1 MENGVKTMFPWQ
13 DILGVIIGRIVALYF
28 SPVFWTILALVIF
41 QYWQMQRNQQR
52 MFGVHSYSILQQ
64 VFMAAGYG
72 LLGGILGSFMM
83 MVFGI
88 TLNQLGL
95 NYIWPVA
102 IALMLIHMRFLC
114 FAYAGG
120 LVAVSNVLFG
130 WPVVNVPQVLA
141 LVAILHITESVLIA
155 VSNRYGAVPLIVK
168 KEDGRLVGAFNLQN
182 FWPLPLVLLT
192 AVAVPDS
199 DLPNGMLKM
208 PEWWP
213 LIPTNLELSEGQR
226 WVYATMPVVA
236 ALGYADIAVASS
248 PARRRRQSAFHLGLY
263 SIALLVLAVLSAK
276 FEGIKIFAALASPLG
291 HEYLIQ
297 RDSQREM
304 AGEPKFVPP
313 EIGVMVLDT
322 IYNTPA
328 RSAGLQPGDII
339 TRLNSIAIRRPE
351 DLSQALVQIPDE
363 AWLEYAREGLLHKHR
378 LNFKQSSVL
387 GVILVP
393 NGNEEVYA
401 EISTERFG
409 LAEWL
414 KRKFGN

>member
-1 MENGVKTMFPWQ
+1 MFPWL
-13 DILGVIIGRIVALYF
+13 DILGVIISRTVALYF
-28 SPVFWTILALVIF
+28 SPTFWAILALVIF

-64 VFMAAGYG
+64 VFRAAGYG
-72 LLGGILGSFMM
+72 MLGGILGSLIM

-120 LVAVSNVLFG
+120 LVAVANVLFG
-130 WPVVNVPQVLA
+130 WPEVNVPQVLA

-155 VSNRYGAVPLIVK
+155 ISNRYGAVPLIVK

-192 AVAVPDS
+192 AVAIPGG
-199 DLPNGMLKM
+199 DLPGGILKM

-213 LIPTNLELSEGQR
+213 LIPTSLELNEGQR
-226 WVYATMPVVA
+226 WIYATMPVVA

-248 PARRRRQSAFHLGLY
+248 PDKRRRKSALHLGLY
-263 SIALLVLAVLSAK
+263 SIILLCLAVLSAR
-276 FEGIKIFAALASPLG
+276 FEWIKIFAALASPLG

-304 AGEPKFVPP
+304 AGEPRFVPP
-313 EIGVMVLDT
+313 ETGVMVLDT

-328 RSAGLQPGDII
+328 RAAGLQPGDII
-339 TRLNSIAIRRPE
+339 TGLNALAIRRPV
-351 DLSQALVQIPDE
+351 DLAPALAQAPEE
-363 AWLEYAREGLLHKHR
+363 AWLEYVRNGR
-378 LNFKQSSVL
+378 LNKRQLKFKPSGVL

-393 NGNEEVYA
+393 NGDEQVYA
-401 EISTERFG
+401 EIRTERFG
-409 LAEWL
+409 LTDWL
-414 KRKFGN
+414 KRKFGR